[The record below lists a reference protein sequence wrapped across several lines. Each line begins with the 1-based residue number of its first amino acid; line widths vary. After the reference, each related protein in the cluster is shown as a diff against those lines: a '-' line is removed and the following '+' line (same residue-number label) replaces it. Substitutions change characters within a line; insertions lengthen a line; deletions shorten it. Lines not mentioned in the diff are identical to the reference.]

1 MHFSCPCKPDQA
13 VWPEASC
20 SVRSHQACIRHKF
33 CLSSQPRRMRRAPSL
48 NILRSKV
55 ATEGKAGNKD
65 TALSTDDKLRPQ
77 LSNSLQTKTEMQKSS
92 FTVFGLQP
100 SPELLSISMVYF
112 VQGILGLARLAISF
126 FYKDEFHLDPATVA
140 IVTGLGAAP
149 WVVKPVYG
157 FLSDTVP
164 IFGYRRRSY
173 LIICGLLGTVSWTA
187 LATIVSTPSMAV
199 AMVVLGSL
207 GTACSDV
214 VVDSIVVERSRGEPQ
229 STAGSLQSLCWA
241 SSAVGGIASAYFSG
255 SLVEAYGPRGVFGLT
270 ALFPLIVSLSAVFIS
285 EQPVVRSGS
294 HKRDRPSEDNADAAE
309 SGRLLAADLLAPPEF
324 MMKRLYS
331 QAHALWGAVQQRS
344 IFLPAIFVF
353 LWQATPSADTAMFF
367 FQTNHLH
374 FSAEFLGRVR
384 LVGSMASLAGVATY
398 NYLLKDVPLT
408 KMFFW
413 TAVLGTALG
422 MTQLI
427 LITGTNQRWGLSN
440 ELFVLGDSLILT
452 VLGQVSF
459 MPVLV
464 LAARLCPEGVEATL
478 FATLMSVLNGGAFAG
493 STFGALL
500 TKSFGVTSEDF
511 TNLAPLVT
519 VCTLSSLLP
528 LPLLKMLPQ
537 GSTTEQI
544 RNNSEK

>member
-1 MHFSCPCKPDQA
+1 MSVSKSRSSSNPG
-13 VWPEASC
+13 AS
-20 SVRSHQACIRHKF
+20 
-33 CLSSQPRRMRRAPSL
+33 
-48 NILRSKV
+48 
-55 ATEGKAGNKD
+55 AGE
-65 TALSTDDKLRPQ
+65 DDKDVALTDRNDLRPTFDTRPQ
-77 LSNSLQTKTEMQKSS
+77 AKAKGSKSS

-126 FYKDEFHLDPATVA
+126 FYKDEFQLDPATVA

-187 LATIVSTPSMAV
+187 LATIVKTPSMAV

-255 SLVEAYGPRGVFGLT
+255 ALVDAYGPRGVFGLT
-270 ALFPLIVSLSAVFIS
+270 ALFPLMVSLSAVFIS
-285 EQPVVRSGS
+285 EQPVVSRAR
-294 HKRDRPSEDNADAAE
+294 HKRDSGSGEQDEAE
-309 SGRLLAADLLAPPEF
+309 SGGLLATEVLAPPGV
-324 MMKRLYS
+324 MKKRLAS
-331 QAHALWGAVQQRS
+331 QVNALWGAIRQRS
-344 IFLPAIFVF
+344 IFLPAVFVF

-384 LVGSMASLAGVATY
+384 LVGSIASLAGVGTY

-413 TAVLGTALG
+413 TAVLGTGLG
-422 MTQLI
+422 LTQLI
-427 LITGTNQRWGLSN
+427 LITGINQQWGLSN
-440 ELFVLGDSLILT
+440 ELFVLGDSLVLT

-493 STFGALL
+493 STLGALL

-528 LPLLKMLPQ
+528 LPLLRMLPQ

-544 RNNSEK
+544 QSNNDQESESAESYRG